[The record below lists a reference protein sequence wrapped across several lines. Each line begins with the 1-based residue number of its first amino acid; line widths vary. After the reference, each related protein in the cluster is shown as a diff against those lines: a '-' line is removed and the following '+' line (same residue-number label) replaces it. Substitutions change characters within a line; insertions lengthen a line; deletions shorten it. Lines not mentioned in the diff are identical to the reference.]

1 MTQNPEFKVKY
12 PFLYNPWIS
21 IIILLAVELPT
32 PAHKS
37 FTPKILHRNPWYNKS
52 KYAGM
57 FERFGNPEPHP
68 LAVPLGHPSF
78 NPHLKIPKKGMKT
91 TILKM
96 LKP

>member
-1 MTQNPEFKVKY
+1 
-12 PFLYNPWIS
+12 
-21 IIILLAVELPT
+21 
-32 PAHKS
+32 
-37 FTPKILHRNPWYNKS
+37 
-52 KYAGM
+52 M

-78 NPHLKIPKKGMKT
+78 NPYLKIPKKGMKT